1 MRAHGHAV
9 VTPVDPPT
17 DGLAPL
23 IALRSGYVQRA
34 ADRLPR
40 RGSTGPWRLTNS
52 YPRDLRVLRWGR
64 IADRHLRF
72 SAARGCR
79 ESYVQDVS
87 RPERG
92 FQDNTQGAA

>member
-52 YPRDLRVLRWGR
+52 YPRDLLVLRLGP
-64 IADRHLRF
+64 DRRPPPAVLRR
-72 SAARGCR
+72 RGVVGKATFR
-79 ESYVQDVS
+79 TLT
-87 RPERG
+87 P
-92 FQDNTQGAA
+92 